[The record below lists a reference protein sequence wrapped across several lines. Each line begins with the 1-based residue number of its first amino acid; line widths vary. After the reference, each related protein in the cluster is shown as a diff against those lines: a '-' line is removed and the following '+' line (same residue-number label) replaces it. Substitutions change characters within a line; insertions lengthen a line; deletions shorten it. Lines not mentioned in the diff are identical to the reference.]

1 MDPKKIID
9 GDEERVMSMDYM
21 FALTPH
27 LSPSLESVGHS
38 WEMIEIQPREVVKM
52 LV

>member
-1 MDPKKIID
+1 MQ
-9 GDEERVMSMDYM
+9 MDYM
-21 FALTPH
+21 FALCPH
-27 LSPSLESVGHS
+27 LSPSVEEVGHS